1 MEIKNLFVIL
11 ICSLTLFVASCAQVP
26 KVNFRNKG
34 VSQGQGAQNDEPSE
48 DVSNKDERVNLET
61 QDKSKEFRPK
71 LALILG
77 PGASR
82 AFAHIGLLKEIKAS
96 NIPIHSVL
104 GMGWA
109 SLVAAEYVDQKSV
122 HGLEWKVSRSE
133 TLKKLSQTSFWNSK
147 IKEKTTAD
155 ADSLAAGLLT
165 SYRAGASKRG
175 EFTCPLLSKRK
186 NALIFSDKR
195 GLKNCMAVPP
205 LFDPGKS
212 YAPYLFDVK
221 ALRDGLV
228 KMGAQKVIY
237 VDVLSR
243 NPRFFGSK
251 EASVTGAVYWYWN
264 FVSQM
269 TTTSHNIFDKVI
281 EIDAGSEILNF
292 NTTLD
297 SVRKGQQAGQDLVEF
312 LKKEYQ
318 Y

>member
-1 MEIKNLFVIL
+1 MGIKNLFVIS
-11 ICSLTLFVASCAQVP
+11 ICSLTLFVASCVQVP
-26 KVNFRNKG
+26 KINFRNTEPVKTDEQAVQAEEAPG
-34 VSQGQGAQNDEPSE
+34 VNEREDDE
-48 DVSNKDERVNLET
+48 VVNFET
-61 QDKSKEFRPK
+61 QDQSKEFRPK

-82 AFAHIGLLKEIKAS
+82 AFAHIGLLKEIKSA
-96 NIPIHSVL
+96 NIPLHSVL

-155 ADSLAAGLLT
+155 ADSLAAALLT
-165 SYRAGASKRG
+165 NYKSRASKRG

-186 NALIFSDKR
+186 KALIFSDKR

-221 ALRDGLV
+221 ALRDGLI

-243 NPRFFGSK
+243 NPRFFGAR
-251 EASVTGAVYWYWN
+251 EALCDRCCLLVLELCFSN
-264 FVSQM
+264 
-269 TTTSHNIFDKVI
+269 DKC
-281 EIDAGSEILNF
+281 F
-292 NTTLD
+292 T
-297 SVRKGQQAGQDLVEF
+297 RYF
-312 LKKEYQ
+312 
-318 Y
+318 